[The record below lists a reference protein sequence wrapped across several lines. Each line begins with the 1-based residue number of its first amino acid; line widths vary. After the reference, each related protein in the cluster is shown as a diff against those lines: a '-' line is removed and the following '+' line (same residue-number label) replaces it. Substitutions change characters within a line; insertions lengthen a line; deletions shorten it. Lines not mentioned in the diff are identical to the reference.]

1 MDPKHIYKCKGK
13 KNKWGKSQ
21 IVEKELVPIALT
33 TMGGICK
40 F

>member
-13 KNKWGKSQ
+13 NKWGKRQ
-21 IVEKELVPIALT
+21 IMEKELVPIALT
-33 TMGGICK
+33 TMEGICK